1 MAGGDNHTPQQEEG
15 GFHLRYIVHA
25 TVTLLVLLALLSQG
39 YAPAAAALIG
49 VWLHGA
55 AGDCAA
61 AQYGHPTALIA
72 SDIPQ
77 FFGKGL
83 QLLTEN

>member
-1 MAGGDNHTPQQEEG
+1 MATAGSGDVLTG
-15 GFHLRYIVHA
+15 L
-25 TVTLLVLLALLSQG
+25 LLALLSQG

-61 AQYGHPTALIA
+61 AQYGHPSALIA
-72 SDIPQ
+72 SDLPK
-77 FFGKGL
+77 FFGKA
-83 QLLTEN
+83 LTIDS